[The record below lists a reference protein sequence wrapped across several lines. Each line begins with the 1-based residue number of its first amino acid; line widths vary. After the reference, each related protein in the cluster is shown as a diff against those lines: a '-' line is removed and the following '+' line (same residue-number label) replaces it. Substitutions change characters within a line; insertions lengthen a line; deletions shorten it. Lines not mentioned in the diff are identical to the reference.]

1 MRGGASMPLFVH
13 CGVMFIMSEQ
23 GARVNVDDMESAPLM
38 AAIDALE
45 RYGVRV
51 EVLRLNH
58 AHDAQIEVAY
68 RGTSTIYDVDVRSNV
83 NNTLIARRSETA
95 SINDLLVV
103 PHVTAAQ
110 AELCRDLHVQYV
122 DGSGNM
128 QLDLGTG
135 FIEVTGQKRR
145 VPIRVHHAGDVRT
158 AIRAF
163 QPSGLR
169 VVFALLC
176 DRHVAN
182 APYRD
187 IAELSSSSLGT
198 VGWVMAELIQDG
210 YIESEGRQRTLHRF
224 DELLDRWTEAYG
236 SALYPKLW
244 LGRFDAESADEWVS
258 GRVALDMS
266 SAWWGGETA
275 AALRGTKL
283 RPSSATIYVDD
294 LPGRLIGA
302 HRLRR
307 NDRAGTITFRQR
319 FWGRDLFA
327 GTVVSDVLV
336 QADMIAS
343 GDPRQV
349 EAAAGVRDRIT
360 RDV

>member
-1 MRGGASMPLFVH
+1 
-13 CGVMFIMSEQ
+13 MFIMSEQ
-23 GARVNVDDMESAPLM
+23 GAGMNKGYEESGLLRT
-38 AAIDALE
+38 AIDAVE

-51 EVLRLNH
+51 DVLRSVLG
-58 AHDAQIEVAY
+58 HDAQVKVTYKRVSA
-68 RGTSTIYDVDVRSNV
+68 IYDVDVRANV
-83 NNTLIARRSETA
+83 NNTLIARRADTS
-95 SINDLLVV
+95 SVHDLLVV

-110 AELCRDLHVQYV
+110 AELCRNLRVQYV

-128 QLDLGTG
+128 QLDFGEG
-135 FIEVTGQKRR
+135 FVEVTGQKRKR
-145 VPIRVHHAGDVRT
+145 SLPVHYERDART

-176 DRHVAN
+176 DRHIVN

-210 YIESEGRQRTLHRF
+210 YVESEGRQRALHRF
-224 DELLDRWTEAYG
+224 DELLDRWTEAYA
-236 SALYPKLW
+236 STLYPKLW
-244 LGRFDAESADEWVS
+244 LGRFNSPAAEEWFARRVTLDAK
-258 GRVALDMS
+258 

-275 AALRGTKL
+275 AAMTGIKL
-283 RPSSATIYVDD
+283 RPASATVYVDD
-294 LPGRLIGA
+294 LPGRLIGE

-307 NDRAGTITFRQR
+307 DDREGLITFRER
-319 FWGRDLFA
+319 FWGPELITSA
-327 GTVVSDVLV
+327 VVPDVLV

-343 GDPRQV
+343 GDPRQI
-349 EAAAGVRDRIT
+349 EAAAAVRDRIARGT
-360 RDV
+360 